1 MDKAPEI
8 HFPKLEKPSGK
19 KQTTT
24 VVVGALA
31 VAWLAVEF
39 VLKPLLSKLN
49 SSKDK
54 SVSED
59 ATAPPA
65 ADADTAPPASD
76 DATAPPAT
84 DDATAPSTSD
94 A

>member
-19 KQTTT
+19 KQTATA
-24 VVVGALA
+24 VVGALT

-39 VLKPLLSKLN
+39 VFKPLFNKLN

-54 SVSED
+54 SVSDD
-59 ATAPPA
+59 A
-65 ADADTAPPASD
+65 TAPPASD
-76 DATAPPAT
+76 DATAPPTA
-84 DDATAPSTSD
+84 DDAAAPSTSD

>member
-1 MDKAPEI
+1 MDKVPEI
-8 HFPKLEKPSGK
+8 HFPKLEKSSGK

-39 VLKPLLSKLN
+39 VFKPLFNKLN

-54 SVSED
+54 SASAD
-59 ATAPPA
+59 AT

-76 DATAPPAT
+76 DATAPPTT

>member
-39 VLKPLLSKLN
+39 VFKPLFNKLN

-54 SVSED
+54 AVSD
-59 ATAPPA
+59 DT
-65 ADADTAPPASD
+65 TAPPASD
-76 DATAPPAT
+76 DATAPTTA
-84 DDATAPSTSD
+84 DDATAPSASD

>member
-31 VAWLAVEF
+31 VAWLAMEF
-39 VLKPLLSKLN
+39 VFKPLFNKLN

-65 ADADTAPPASD
+65 DTAASD
-76 DATAPPAT
+76 DATAPPTA

>member
-8 HFPKLEKPSGK
+8 HFPKLDKSSGK
-19 KQTTT
+19 KQTATA
-24 VVVGALA
+24 VVGALA

-39 VLKPLLSKLN
+39 VFKPLLSKLN

-65 ADADTAPPASD
+65 ADADTAAPASE
-76 DATAPPAT
+76 DAA
-84 DDATAPSTSD
+84 APSTSD